1 MFLVTYS
8 MVVLL
13 ESLFGYRTRTR
24 SQRLVLGQFWPAWI
38 RIRNPDPLTYLNP
51 DPKPKT
57 AVTYLS
63 TIVFIEYY
71 APHEV

>member
-13 ESLFGYRTRTR
+13 ESLYGYLTR

-38 RIRNPDPLTYLNP
+38 RIRNPDLLTYLNP

-57 AVTYLS
+57 AFTYLS

-71 APHEV
+71 APYEV